1 MKTIKFLA
9 MALVAMMT
17 VACQGDW
24 DEPTLSYGD
33 LNGNNNIT
41 DDNIITIAQL
51 KTKYP
56 NVFASTDK
64 AVKIEEDIKIKG
76 RVSGNDI
83 GSNIYKQFFLQDET
97 GSIIISVNQSGMH
110 GFLAEGQELIID
122 LNGLYIGGYRK
133 MPQVGAK
140 YGSGIG
146 RMNKEVFQQHFKYV
160 GTPDVTKIDTL
171 KFASVADFIK
181 LNKDLNCGQLV
192 RIEGV
197 EFKAVEGLGTFAPDS
212 IKDPTVASVLK
223 GGCVSRE
230 LVGYTA
236 NQIVVRTSTYAK
248 FAARKLPSTK
258 GTIVGMAT
266 RFVNG
271 SNDIWQIMIRKES
284 DIDFP
289 EE

>member
-1 MKTIKFLA
+1 MKTIKYLA
-9 MALVAMMT
+9 MTLVSLLA

-24 DEPTLSYGD
+24 DEPTLAYGD

-41 DDNIITIAQL
+41 DENIITIAQL
-51 KTKYP
+51 KDKYP

-110 GFLAEGQELIID
+110 AFLAEGQEIIVD
-122 LNGLYIGGYRK
+122 LKNLWIGGYRK
-133 MPQVGAK
+133 EPQIGSK
-140 YGSGIG
+140 YGSGVG

-171 KFASVADFIK
+171 KFASVADFMK
-181 LNKDLNCGQLV
+181 LDKNKNCGQLV
-192 RIEGV
+192 QIGGI
-197 EFKAVEGLGTFAPDS
+197 EFKDVEGLGTFAPDS
-212 IKDPTVASVLK
+212 TKDHTVTIK

-230 LVGYTA
+230 LKGYTA

-248 FAARKLPSTK
+248 FAAWKLPKTK

-266 RFVNG
+266 RFVSG
-271 SNDIWQIMIRKES
+271 STDTWQIMIRKES
-284 DIDFP
+284 DINFP